1 MSTTSTLSTGTAVQI
16 ETKPTT
22 SADQIR
28 AQIQGVLKDV
38 TTLRRDLHAHPEL
51 AFEEHRTSKVIQ
63 AELTR
68 LNIPFKAGLARGTGV
83 VAHLAPTTN
92 PTSGAA
98 KDLPAVALRADIDAL
113 PIQEQTKTPYAS
125 CTTGIMH
132 ACGHD
137 GHTAMLLG
145 AARVLSQLSHR
156 PQPVTFV
163 FQPAEEHGG
172 GGQVLCQEG
181 IMKGSA
187 GGGIGPAIGRIYGQH
202 GWPSVP
208 LHTVASRK
216 GPMLANTDD
225 FYVTV
230 RGVQAHGAYPHQGRD
245 PILAGAQIV
254 TALQS
259 IASRSVG
266 PLDSVVCT
274 VGQFHAGT
282 ATNIIPETAQLVGTV
297 RTLSMETKAI
307 VKQRFFEIVEG
318 TAAAFGC
325 KAEIDWQDGYPVTF
339 NDFGLTD
346 TFFDIARST
355 LGTARVQELAE
366 PTMGGEDFSFYGQHV
381 PACFFMLGLKPA
393 GAGQMPS
400 LHQPDFDFNDE
411 ALATGIE
418 MFVNLALRG

>member
-1 MSTTSTLSTGTAVQI
+1 MSTTSTPSTGTAVQI
-16 ETKPTT
+16 EPKPIT
-22 SADQIR
+22 SIDLIR
-28 AQIQGVLKDV
+28 AQIHAALGDITK
-38 TTLRRDLHAHPEL
+38 LRRDLHSHPEL

-63 AELTR
+63 AELTK

-83 VAHLAPTTN
+83 VAHLAPTTA
-92 PTSGAA
+92 AA
-98 KDLPAVALRADIDAL
+98 KDNPAVALRADIDAL
-113 PIQEQTKTPYAS
+113 PIQEQTKKPYAS
-125 CTTGIMH
+125 CTNGVMH

-216 GPMLANTDD
+216 GPMLANCDE
-225 FYVTV
+225 FYITIN
-230 RGVQAHGAYPHQGRD
+230 GVQAHGAYPHLGRD
-245 PILAGAQIV
+245 PILAGAHII
-254 TALQS
+254 AGLQS

-282 ATNIIPETAQLVGTV
+282 ATNIIPQTARLEGTV
-297 RTLSMETKAI
+297 RTLRAETTILAKER
-307 VKQRFFEIVEG
+307 VFEIVEN
-318 TAAAFGC
+318 TSKAFGC
-325 KAEIDWQDGYPVTF
+325 TAEIDWQDGYPVTF

-346 TFFDIARST
+346 TFFEIARST
-355 LGTARVQELAE
+355 LGTPRVQELSE

-393 GAGQMPS
+393 GVTQMPS
-400 LHQPDFDFNDE
+400 LHQPDFDFNDD

>member
-1 MSTTSTLSTGTAVQI
+1 MQI
-16 ETKPTT
+16 ESKPTT
-22 SADQIR
+22 SAELVR
-28 AQIQGVLKDV
+28 AQIQSVLKDIV
-38 TTLRRDLHAHPEL
+38 LVRRDLHAHPEL
-51 AFEEHRTSKVIQ
+51 AFAEHRTSKVIQ
-63 AELTR
+63 AELSR
-68 LNIPFKAGLARGTGV
+68 LNIPFKAGLAGGTGI
-83 VAHLAPTTN
+83 VAHLAPTTA
-92 PTSGAA
+92 SAR
-98 KDLPAVALRADIDAL
+98 DVPAVALRADMDAL
-113 PIQEQTKTPYAS
+113 PIHEQTGKAYAS
-125 CTTGIMH
+125 CNSGVMH

-145 AARVLSQLSHR
+145 AARVLAQLTHR
-156 PQPVTFV
+156 AQPVTFV

-172 GGQVLCQEG
+172 GGQVLCKEG
-181 IMKGSA
+181 IMQGAA
-187 GGGIGPAIGRIYGQH
+187 GGGIGPPIGRIYGQH

-208 LHTVASRK
+208 LHSVASRK

-225 FYVTV
+225 FYITV
-230 RGVQAHGAYPHQGRD
+230 RGVQAHGAYPQQGRD
-245 PILAGAQIV
+245 PILAGAHIV

-282 ATNIIPETAQLVGTV
+282 ATNIIPESAQLVGTV
-297 RTLSMETKAI
+297 RTLSLETKVL
-307 VKQRFFEIVEG
+307 VKKRFFEVVEG

-339 NDFGLTD
+339 NDHGLTD
-346 TFFDIARST
+346 SFFDIARSS
-355 LGTARVQELAE
+355 LGVARVQELAE

-393 GAGQMPS
+393 GSGKMPS
-400 LHQPDFDFNDE
+400 LHQPDFDFNDD

>member
-1 MSTTSTLSTGTAVQI
+1 MSTTSTLSTGAAVQI
-16 ETKPTT
+16 EPKPT
-22 SADQIR
+22 SSIDQTL
-28 AQIQGVLKDV
+28 AQIQAVLGDITK
-38 TTLRRDLHAHPEL
+38 LRRDLHAHPEL

-83 VAHLAPTTN
+83 VAHLAPTAA
-92 PTSGAA
+92 SA
-98 KDLPAVALRADIDAL
+98 KDNPAVALRADIDAL
-113 PIQEQTKTPYAS
+113 PIQEQTKKTYAS
-125 CTTGIMH
+125 CTAGIMH

-216 GPMLANTDD
+216 GPMLANSDD

-230 RGVQAHGAYPHQGRD
+230 RGVQAHGAYPHQGKD

-274 VGQFHAGT
+274 VGQFLAGT

-318 TAAAFGC
+318 TAAASGC

-339 NDFGLTD
+339 NDHGLTD

-355 LGTARVQELAE
+355 LGASRVQELTE

-393 GAGQMPS
+393 GAKQMPS
-400 LHQPDFDFNDE
+400 LHQPDFDFNDD